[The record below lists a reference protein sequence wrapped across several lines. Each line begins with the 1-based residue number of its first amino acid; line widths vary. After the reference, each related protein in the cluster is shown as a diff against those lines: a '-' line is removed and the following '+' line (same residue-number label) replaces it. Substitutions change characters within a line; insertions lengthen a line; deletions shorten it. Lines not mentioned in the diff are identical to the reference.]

1 MTDTF
6 MTAAVFAAL
15 AFAMGTLGDT
25 PEPLARGDAQ
35 TVVST
40 VVSPVSPA
48 SPESS
53 TAVVKVKSGDRE
65 LSGYHDPHDRKRNI
79 TANGINSCWV
89 RTRYGTA
96 NICGTEGGD
105 D

>member
-1 MTDTF
+1 MSDTF

-15 AFAMGTLGDT
+15 AFAMGTLGGT
-25 PEPLARGDAQ
+25 PEPFARGDAQ
-35 TVVST
+35 TV
-40 VVSPVSPA
+40 VSPA

-53 TAVVKVKSGDRE
+53 TAVVRVKSGDRE

-89 RTRYGTA
+89 RTRDGTA

>member
-15 AFAMGTLGDT
+15 AFAMGTLGGT
-25 PEPLARGDAQ
+25 PEPFARGDAQ

-40 VVSPVSPA
+40 VVSPA

-53 TAVVKVKSGDRE
+53 TAVVRVKSGDRE